1 MCLGLMLA
9 RVCDATTR
17 GYRACEAASRKS
29 THQRWPAR
37 RGAIMVQE
45 EKQRVYTCP
54 MHPDVRQTEPG
65 TCPKC
70 GMELEAREE

>member
-1 MCLGLMLA
+1 MPRLAGIA
-9 RVCDATTR
+9 RVRWLSKVDA
-17 GYRACEAASRKS
+17 SK
-29 THQRWPAR
+29 RWPAG
-37 RGAIMVQE
+37 RGAIMAQE

-70 GMELEAREE
+70 GMELEPREE